1 MINTEEKNNTRTP
14 QAKSLTDKKQDTSG
28 SSGLIFVSAQP
39 NQGEEGG
46 PQDLENVL
54 NTFFCHENQNE
65 NLSEDKTGKVDELKV
80 EDKNNADILEQQNI
94 VVVVEAEAEVGETK
108 AEEAELQTA
117 TV

>member
-1 MINTEEKNNTRTP
+1 MINTEEENNTRTP

-39 NQGEEGG
+39 NAGEEEG

-65 NLSEDKTGKVDELKV
+65 NLSEDKTDKVDELKA
-80 EDKNNADILEQQNI
+80 EDKNNADTLEQ
-94 VVVVEAEAEVGETK
+94 
-108 AEEAELQTA
+108 
-117 TV
+117 